1 MENKE
6 RVTCD
11 VCGKSFYSRKQL
23 EQHSQAR
30 HSTVS
35 KIGMMKPVKKPLK
48 LPKTLITFVGI
59 IAIIVGIVIYAAI
72 TPHVAIPAIRAIDG
86 IQCNPMENSA
96 FHVHSHLDIIINGV
110 YFLVPSQIG
119 IPSGKCFYWL
129 HTHDESGK
137 IHIEAPML
145 RDFTL
150 GQLFDIWNKKLSN
163 DQIFNYVANANNPLH
178 VYINGT
184 KVPDGTNYR
193 DIQLNTNQSA
203 HNEIAIVYGTPPSA
217 IPKSYNGYLA
227 GE

>member
-1 MENKE
+1 M
-6 RVTCD
+6 
-11 VCGKSFYSRKQL
+11 
-23 EQHSQAR
+23 
-30 HSTVS
+30 
-35 KIGMMKPVKKPLK
+35 
-48 LPKTLITFVGI
+48 
-59 IAIIVGIVIYAAI
+59 
-72 TPHVAIPAIRAIDG
+72 
-86 IQCNPMENSA
+86 
-96 FHVHSHLDIIINGV
+96 
-110 YFLVPSQIG
+110 PSQIG
-119 IPSGKCFYWL
+119 IPSNCFYWL

-193 DIQLNTNQSA
+193 DIKLNTNRSA
-203 HNEIAIVYGTPPSA
+203 HNEIAILYGNPPSA
-217 IPKSYNGYLA
+217 IPKNWNGYSA